1 MCFLDLSRAQ
11 IYKVHPISN
20 MGLVFGVSDYVEFS
34 KGNIDPIYLLVNL
47 VEKHTYI
54 QNTTFD

>member
-1 MCFLDLSRAQ
+1 
-11 IYKVHPISN
+11 
-20 MGLVFGVSDYVEFS
+20 MGLVFGVSDYVKFS